1 MQRTVGLWVQA
12 NGGSDHLKEGEGLF
26 FFNFFFFVCDFY
38 QNTEIRHTHKP
49 ALKRSSIYSSA
60 GTCPPGQL
68 PAGGMGGGQ
77 QCQQREEMKTGGG
90 GAGAEKLGRGQWTWS
105 TNEVT
110 VPKGQKMEDPSSPS
124 SLPKG
129 PQNIAENGEK

>member
-1 MQRTVGLWVQA
+1 MVGAIIWRRGKGFFLWV
-12 NGGSDHLKEGEGLF
+12 F

-68 PAGGMGGGQ
+68 PAGGVG
-77 QCQQREEMKTGGG
+77 EEVSHVSRTGN
-90 GAGAEKLGRGQWTWS
+90 EDRGRGKQRNW
-105 TNEVT
+105 EGT
-110 VPKGQKMEDPSSPS
+110 VDLEHQ
-124 SLPKG
+124 
-129 PQNIAENGEK
+129 

>member
-1 MQRTVGLWVQA
+1 MGAIIWRRGKVFFCG
-12 NGGSDHLKEGEGLF
+12 F

-68 PAGGMGGGQ
+68 PAGGVG
-77 QCQQREEMKTGGG
+77 EEVSHVSRRGNED
-90 GAGAEKLGRGQWTWS
+90 GAGESRETGRGQWTWS

-110 VPKGQKMEDPSSPS
+110 VPKGQTMEDPSSPS

-129 PQNIAENGEK
+129 PQNIAENGEQKDRGK